1 MELQENQSQPL
12 KFHRHHVSKDLAS
25 EQVSLLVHHQV
36 ICNQPSK
43 TAVKRSKCHKFFN
56 HLVGVNVMLY
66 ERSPRN
72 NVIRSP
78 WAIKKLNK
86 RISIKSEYAKRL
98 EEEAE
103 ILKKLQHPNIIGYR
117 GRYQE
122 TVKLTSRNL

>member
-1 MELQENQSQPL
+1 
-12 KFHRHHVSKDLAS
+12 
-25 EQVSLLVHHQV
+25 
-36 ICNQPSK
+36 
-43 TAVKRSKCHKFFN
+43 
-56 HLVGVNVMLY
+56 MLY

-117 GRYQE
+117 GFHRSKEDPMLVLAVENGQKSLYDILQE
-122 TVKLTSRNL
+122 LKMGEEHQSWFLDLGNGKVE

>member
-1 MELQENQSQPL
+1 
-12 KFHRHHVSKDLAS
+12 
-25 EQVSLLVHHQV
+25 
-36 ICNQPSK
+36 
-43 TAVKRSKCHKFFN
+43 
-56 HLVGVNVMLY
+56 MLY

-122 TVKLTSRNL
+122 TVKITSRNQPNCIVQKSCFKFLLNRLQTK